1 MGQAGHETQ
10 HVREEMTRFLTDLIN
25 RHDVSTE
32 YIDSLVP
39 AVEAI
44 FDDIPRDIRGRLLLL
59 VEESVIR
66 QSQTE
71 AIMGQASAL
80 LDNLREVNKT
90 LAPSRPAQRSRR
102 RAPVKGKTYC
112 PSLAD
117 QFMRRSAG

>member
-1 MGQAGHETQ
+1 
-10 HVREEMTRFLTDLIN
+10 MTRFLTDLIN

-32 YIDSLVP
+32 YVDSLVP

-44 FDDIPRDIRGRLLLL
+44 FKEIPCEIRGRLLLL

-80 LDNLREVNKT
+80 LDNLRKVNQT
-90 LAPSRPAQRSRR
+90 LAPTRPTQRSRR
-102 RAPVKGKTYC
+102 RDPVRGKTFC

-117 QFMRRSAG
+117 QFMRKTAG

>member
-1 MGQAGHETQ
+1 MGDAGNQTLPT
-10 HVREEMTRFLTDLIN
+10 REEMTSFLTDLIN

-32 YIDSLVP
+32 YVASLVP

-44 FDDIPRDIRGRLLLL
+44 FNDIPRDIQGRLLLL

-80 LDNLREVNKT
+80 LDSLRQVNKS

-102 RAPVKGKTYC
+102 RDPVNGKTYC

-117 QFMRRSAG
+117 QFLRKTAS

>member
-1 MGQAGHETQ
+1 MAHAGIQ
-10 HVREEMTRFLTDLIN
+10 NQQVQEEMTRFLTDLIN
-25 RHDVSTE
+25 RHEVSTE
-32 YIDSLVP
+32 YVDSLVP

-44 FDDIPRDIRGRLLLL
+44 FNDIPRAIQGRLLLL

-71 AIMGQASAL
+71 ALMGQASAL

-90 LAPSRPAQRSRR
+90 LAPKRPTQRSRR
-102 RAPVKGKTYC
+102 RDPVKGKRYC

-117 QFMRRSAG
+117 QFIRRTAS

>member
-1 MGQAGHETQ
+1 MGDAGNDMHET
-10 HVREEMTRFLTDLIN
+10 REEMTRFLTQLIN
-25 RHDVSTE
+25 RHEVSTA
-32 YIDSLVP
+32 YIDSLIP

-44 FDDIPRDIRGRLLLL
+44 FNDIPRAIRGRLLML

-80 LDNLREVNKT
+80 LENLRQVNQS
-90 LAPSRPAQRSRR
+90 LAPARPAQRSRR
-102 RAPVKGKTYC
+102 QDRVSGKTFC

-117 QFMRRSAG
+117 QFFQRTAS

>member
-1 MGQAGHETQ
+1 MGQAGHETRAD
-10 HVREEMTRFLTDLIN
+10 REEMTRFLTDLIN

-32 YIDSLVP
+32 YVDSLVP

-44 FDDIPRDIRGRLLLL
+44 FTEIPYDIRGRLLLL

-80 LDNLREVNKT
+80 LDNLRQVNKT
-90 LAPSRPAQRSRR
+90 LAPTRPAQRSRR
-102 RAPVKGKTYC
+102 RDPVRGKTYC

-117 QFMRRSAG
+117 QFFRSTAG

>member
-1 MGQAGHETQ
+1 MGQAGNQTHHT
-10 HVREEMTRFLTDLIN
+10 REEMTRFLTDLIN

-32 YIDSLVP
+32 YVASLVP

-44 FDDIPRDIRGRLLLL
+44 FKDIPPEIQGRLLLL

-80 LDNLREVNKT
+80 LDNLRQVNKA
-90 LAPSRPAQRSRR
+90 LAPTRPAQRSRR
-102 RAPVKGKTYC
+102 RETVVGKTFC

-117 QFMRRSAG
+117 QFLRRNAG